1 MDERWSW
8 KLGAV
13 MYCVNNKVNGDN
25 FEELIEISLSFYRER
40 GIACILKTPEPFKTI
55 EVRKDGR
62 VTGFYMK
69 KAHPDFKGVVTE
81 VQTKLLDEHQ
91 KLNALCFVM
100 VSLEMRFFYRVP
112 WIVWKNMKQRFGH
125 RFMTKEEL
133 GPYKIKEYRGRLLLL
148 DGIELE
154 DIELKGVTN
163 EQRDSGKDQ
172 R

>member
-69 KAHPDFKGVVTE
+69 KAQPDFKGVLCNGQCIIFEAKSTIKDRIQQSVVTE
-81 VQTKLLDEHQ
+81 VQTKLLD
-91 KLNALCFVM
+91 L
-100 VSLEMRFFYRVP
+100 SL
-112 WIVWKNMKQRFGH
+112 IH
-125 RFMTKEEL
+125 
-133 GPYKIKEYRGRLLLL
+133 I
-148 DGIELE
+148 
-154 DIELKGVTN
+154 
-163 EQRDSGKDQ
+163 
-172 R
+172 

>member
-62 VTGFYMK
+62 VNGFYMK
-69 KAHPDFKGVVTE
+69 KHSRISKVFYVTGN
-81 VQTKLLDEHQ
+81 VLFL
-91 KLNALCFVM
+91 
-100 VSLEMRFFYRVP
+100 R
-112 WIVWKNMKQRFGH
+112 
-125 RFMTKEEL
+125 
-133 GPYKIKEYRGRLLLL
+133 
-148 DGIELE
+148 
-154 DIELKGVTN
+154 
-163 EQRDSGKDQ
+163 
-172 R
+172 

>member
-55 EVRKDGR
+55 EVRKDVR

-69 KAHPDFKGVVTE
+69 KAQPDFKGVYVTGNVLFLRQNQRLKTE
-81 VQTKLLDEHQ
+81 YNNLL
-91 KLNALCFVM
+91 
-100 VSLEMRFFYRVP
+100 
-112 WIVWKNMKQRFGH
+112 
-125 RFMTKEEL
+125 
-133 GPYKIKEYRGRLLLL
+133 
-148 DGIELE
+148 
-154 DIELKGVTN
+154 
-163 EQRDSGKDQ
+163 
-172 R
+172 